1 MHRKIAATLFNQTWD
16 LIEKT
21 RNSDENDLMI
31 SVSQASLFHWRF
43 AGGGDLELSRG
54 HWIISRVYSILS
66 MPESAI
72 YHGNKCLRICT
83 LGYMHFPPYSKY
95 FVLYSPELSGSQ
107 YFPFFR
113 LFYAVISLYVLTVK
127 QSVDGLPLSISTI
140 SIGLELISFQL
151 ISCICTREFERLESY
166 VFQQCS

>member
-1 MHRKIAATLFNQTWD
+1 MEINIKGIDKEMHRKIAATLFNQTWD

-72 YHGNKCLRICT
+72 YHGNKCLEFCRSGNLEDFEYGFACEALARAHYVKGE
-83 LGYMHFPPYSKY
+83 LGEYDKY
-95 FVLYSPELSGSQ
+95 LKMAIS
-107 YFPFFR
+107 
-113 LFYAVISLYVLTVK
+113 YAEKIKEQDYRK
-127 QSVDGLPLSISTI
+127 W
-140 SIGLELISFQL
+140 LETNINE
-151 ISCICTREFERLESY
+151 IESR
-166 VFQQCS
+166 QKN

>member
-1 MHRKIAATLFNQTWD
+1 MNIKGIDKEMHRKIAATLFNQTWN
-16 LIEKT
+16 LIEKS

-72 YHGNKCLRICT
+72 YHGHKCLEFCRSGNLEDFEYGFACEALARAHDVKGE
-83 LGYMHFPPYSKY
+83 LGEDDKY
-95 FVLYSPELSGSQ
+95 FKMAIS
-107 YFPFFR
+107 
-113 LFYAVISLYVLTVK
+113 YAEKIK
-127 QSVDGLPLSISTI
+127 EQDDRKW
-140 SIGLELISFQL
+140 LETNINE
-151 ISCICTREFERLESY
+151 IESR
-166 VFQQCS
+166 QKN